1 MREQLGWRA
10 GAVEASME
18 LDRID
23 QKAGQSDTITPE
35 KYILMN
41 EREKDMEIEKAVARL
56 QKRIQ
61 EILYAIEI
69 RKQKH

>member
-1 MREQLGWRA
+1 
-10 GAVEASME
+10 ME
-18 LDRID
+18 LDRIH

-41 EREKDMEIEKAVARL
+41 EREKDIEIEKAVARL

>member
-1 MREQLGWRA
+1 MQEQPGWRA

-18 LDRID
+18 LDGID
-23 QKAGQSDTITPE
+23 QNAGQSDAITPE